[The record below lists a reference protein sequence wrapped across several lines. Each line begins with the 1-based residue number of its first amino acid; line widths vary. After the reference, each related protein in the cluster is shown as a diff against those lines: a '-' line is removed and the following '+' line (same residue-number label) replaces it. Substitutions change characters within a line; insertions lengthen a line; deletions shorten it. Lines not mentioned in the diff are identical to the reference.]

1 MCNDVKN
8 IRTCPACKGEK
19 MVTIQEETDA
29 PWMGFK
35 KHPRE
40 PCTFCNGTGVVNLE
54 KYHSEVKFDD
64 NSN

>member
-1 MCNDVKN
+1 VKN
-8 IRTCPACKGEK
+8 LKTCPACKGEK

-40 PCTFCNGTGVVNLE
+40 PCTFCNGTGIVSPE
-54 KYHSEVKFDD
+54 KYDTYHGEVKSDD